1 MRSILLHSGL
11 AALAAFLPNWHWTKR
26 ALEPSSPAPKSSES
40 REGGRRRVRWLAF
53 RSSCSPILVPGLAA
67 RGSSTPWACALRGER
82 RLWEG
87 VVCGQDGGDC
97 SRCGPIRGRGVAAK
111 GTAEGPTGE
120 NRTQGEECPVR
131 AVAEVTNV
139 WIRHSDERA
148 GGCWEKATAEVT
160 HARCW
165 SMRTASVPAQCGVA
179 RTVSPSLVLSRM
191 RSDG

>member
-1 MRSILLHSGL
+1 M
-11 AALAAFLPNWHWTKR
+11 
-26 ALEPSSPAPKSSES
+26 
-40 REGGRRRVRWLAF
+40 
-53 RSSCSPILVPGLAA
+53 
-67 RGSSTPWACALRGER
+67 
-82 RLWEG
+82 
-87 VVCGQDGGDC
+87 
-97 SRCGPIRGRGVAAK
+97 
-111 GTAEGPTGE
+111 
-120 NRTQGEECPVR
+120 R